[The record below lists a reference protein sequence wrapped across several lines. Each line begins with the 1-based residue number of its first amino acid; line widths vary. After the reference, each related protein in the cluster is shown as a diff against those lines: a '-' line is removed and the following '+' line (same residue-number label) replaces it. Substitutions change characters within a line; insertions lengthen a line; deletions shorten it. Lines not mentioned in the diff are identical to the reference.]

1 MIVWVNSPWGVRKH
15 TLAAAV
21 LVQALPGRNRTVTWA
36 TTAELTRE
44 QTLAAAL
51 DRLGTPTRTP

>member
-1 MIVWVNSPWGVRKH
+1 MRKH